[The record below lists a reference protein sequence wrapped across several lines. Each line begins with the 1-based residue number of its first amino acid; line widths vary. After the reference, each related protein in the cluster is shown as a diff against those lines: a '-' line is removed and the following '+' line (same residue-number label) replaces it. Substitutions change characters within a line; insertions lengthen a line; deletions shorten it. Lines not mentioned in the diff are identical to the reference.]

1 MKLTDDELLQELK
14 ERFDTKEKALTDYQK
29 MVEELGVVNQKLQDS
44 ERLKSQFLS
53 NIRNEINNPFA
64 SIIGLARQMA
74 QVADTPDPERIRS
87 VASLI
92 FSEAFDLNFQ
102 LKNIFAAADSEAGEM
117 SLYCSRVSLADF
129 MQEIINEFET
139 MAEEYRVKTEL
150 ISEISDTV
158 EEVLFCTDAN
168 KLQII
173 LCNLLSNAIKF
184 SNSDIQNPKGDKK
197 IKLIYSVEEG
207 QLKVSVI
214 DDGIGI
220 EAEEQERIFDS
231 FTQINAGMTKSYRGH
246 GLGLSVVKAM
256 LDLLEGEIH
265 VESRTNAGSNFTVL
279 IPELSD
285 YQSASISSAGN
296 EFLFDDGEIF

>member
-14 ERFDTKEKALTDYQK
+14 ARFKTKEQALADYQK

-64 SIIGLARQMA
+64 SIMGLSRQMA
-74 QVADTPDPERIRS
+74 QVGETPDPERIRNI
-87 VASLI
+87 ASLI

-102 LKNIFAAADSEAGEM
+102 LKNIFAAADSEAGEFAV
-117 SLYCSRVSLADF
+117 YCSRVSLSDF
-129 MQEIINEFET
+129 MQEIISEFAT

-150 ISEISDTV
+150 IAEIPDTG
-158 EEVLFCTDAN
+158 EDVLFSTDAN

-184 SNSDIQNPKGDKK
+184 SNSDIQNPKGDKT
-197 IKLIYSVEEG
+197 IKLVYAVEGEM
-207 QLKVSVI
+207 LKVSVI
-214 DDGIGI
+214 DEGIGI
-220 EAEEQERIFDS
+220 EAKDQQRIFDS
-231 FTQINAGMTKSYRGH
+231 FTQLNDGMTKSYRGH

-256 LDLLEGEIH
+256 LDLLEGKIS
-265 VESRTNAGSNFTVL
+265 VESQTKSGSIFTVS

-285 YQSASISSAGN
+285 YQSVSISSAGN
-296 EFLFDDGEIF
+296 EFLFDDGEVF